1 MQKTFIS
8 MIDINKRIAEAMKSK
23 DREKLNVLKLIKAE
37 LVKAEKDGITLDEA
51 KEAKI
56 LMKMVDQRKES
67 ISQYIKGGR
76 NDLAESEQKEIDIIE
91 KYIPEQPTDE
101 EIEKYTNDAINAYI
115 EQIGLT
121 YKVSMKDMKA
131 ILSMVQE
138 RYPMASGKIV
148 SNVLKNRING

>member
-1 MQKTFIS
+1 
-8 MIDINKRIAEAMKSK
+8 MIEINKYIAEAMKAK
-23 DREKLNVLKLIKAE
+23 DKDKLGTLKLIKAE
-37 LVKAEKDGITLDEA
+37 LVKAEKDGVVLDDA

-76 NDLAESEQKEIDIIE
+76 NDLAESEQKEIEII
-91 KYIPEQPTDE
+91 KQYIPEQPSDE
-101 EIEKYTNDAINAYI
+101 EIERYTNDAINAYI
-115 EQIGLT
+115 EQNDAD
-121 YKVSMKDMKA
+121 YMVSMKDMKA

-138 RYPMASGKIV
+138 KYPMANGKIV

>member
-101 EIEKYTNDAINAYI
+101 EIEKYTKDAINAYI

-131 ILSMVQE
+131 ILSMVQDT
-138 RYPMASGKIV
+138 
-148 SNVLKNRING
+148 